1 MRIMKRN
8 TIMSNEEI
16 EKEVMKFTTHYYR
29 VCVVL
34 KNDVRIEG
42 LMETTY
48 EYSLCGDIMNSHE
61 LCRVISE
68 DRKSVTWIP
77 YSNIQYIVRSREE
90 YDGESIQGSEAVHN
104 QAED

>member
-8 TIMSNEEI
+8 TIMSNEKI
-16 EKEVMKFTTHYYR
+16 EKEVMKLTTHYYR

-34 KNDVRIEG
+34 KNDVKIEG
-42 LMETTY
+42 LMETIY
-48 EYSLCGDIMNSHE
+48 EYSLCGDIMNMHE

-77 YSNIQYIVRSREE
+77 YGNIQYIVRSKEE
-90 YDGESIQGSEAVHN
+90 IE
-104 QAED
+104 

>member
-16 EKEVMKFTTHYYR
+16 EKEVMKLTTHYYR

-48 EYSLCGDIMNSHE
+48 EYSLCGDIMNMNE

>member
-16 EKEVMKFTTHYYR
+16 EKEAVKFTTHYYR

-34 KNDVRIEG
+34 KNDVKIEG

-48 EYSLCGDIMNSHE
+48 EYSLCGDIMNMHE

-77 YSNIQYIVRSREE
+77 YNNIQYIVRSGDEI
-90 YDGESIQGSEAVHN
+90 D
-104 QAED
+104 

>member
-16 EKEVMKFTTHYYR
+16 EKKVMKLTTHYYR

-34 KNDVRIEG
+34 KNDVKIDG
-42 LMETTY
+42 LMETTH
-48 EYSLCGDIMNSHE
+48 EYSLCCDTMNMRE

-77 YSNIQYIVRSREE
+77 YSNIQYIVRSRDEIE
-90 YDGESIQGSEAVHN
+90 
-104 QAED
+104 

>member
-16 EKEVMKFTTHYYR
+16 EKEVMKLTTHYYR

-34 KNDVRIEG
+34 KNDVKIEG
-42 LMETTY
+42 LMETIH
-48 EYSLCGDIMNSHE
+48 EYSLYCDTMNMRE

-77 YSNIQYIVRSREE
+77 YSNIQYIVRSRDEIE
-90 YDGESIQGSEAVHN
+90 
-104 QAED
+104 

>member
-16 EKEVMKFTTHYYR
+16 EKEVMKLTTHYYR

-34 KNDVRIEG
+34 KNDVKIEG

-48 EYSLCGDIMNSHE
+48 EYSLCGDIMNMRE

-77 YSNIQYIVRSREE
+77 YGNIQYIVRSSEE
-90 YDGESIQGSEAVHN
+90 IE
-104 QAED
+104 